1 MRATGIVPA
10 LRGGHVADR
19 DGVALGTVRDLLVD
33 MTTNRPAW
41 LVIALD
47 DGALTVAPAAG
58 ARPTAAG
65 TRLAC
70 SGEDVRTCPVALAA
84 CELGREHVVRV
95 CRHYGVRPPAGT
107 WSDGVRPVGAT
118 GRPAVAIAA

>member
-10 LRGGHVADR
+10 LRGAPVADR
-19 DGVALGTVRDLLVD
+19 DGIALGTVRDLLVD
-33 MTTNRPAW
+33 TTTNRPAW

-70 SGEDVRTCPVALAA
+70 AGADVRSCPVALAS

-95 CRHYGVRPPAGT
+95 CRHYGVRPPDGT
-107 WSDGVRPVGAT
+107 WRDGVRPIGAP
-118 GRPAVAIAA
+118 RPAPVAIAA